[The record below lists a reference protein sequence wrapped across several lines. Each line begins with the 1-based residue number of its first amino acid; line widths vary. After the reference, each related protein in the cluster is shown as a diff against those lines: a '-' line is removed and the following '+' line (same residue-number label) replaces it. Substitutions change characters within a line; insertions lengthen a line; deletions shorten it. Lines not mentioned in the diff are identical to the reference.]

1 MKKMYGLLLVAAMVF
16 VGCENSE
23 DAVLDNELNSRSIDA
38 FNSQPRAEKQ
48 CYSMDVLAQNKLKDP
63 QLESRMEAIEK
74 QTQQFLQQGGTRN
87 LVNGSIQIPV
97 VFHVIYRTQSEN
109 LSQSVL
115 QGQID
120 ALNEDFNLQNP
131 GRNTIPSEF
140 AAVEANVDIT
150 FVIQDVIRVQNSKK
164 RSWRPNDAMK
174 FSSQGGSDV
183 VNPQEYLNI
192 WIVNSMPY
200 RGGQILGYAQFPGGS
215 LSTDGVVLA
224 SSFVGSTDRTATHE
238 VGHWLNLRHI
248 WGDGGCG
255 ASDFVADTPDSD
267 GPSRGCP
274 SYPTVSCGTNDMTM
288 NFMDYSSD
296 VCLNMFTVG
305 QKARMDAVFAP
316 GGFRASMAD

>member
-1 MKKMYGLLLVAAMVF
+1 MKKICGLLLLAALIF
-16 VGCENSE
+16 VGCQDSENGIDVQSI
-23 DAVLDNELNSRSIDA
+23 ELEEFNALKNIPRS
-38 FNSQPRAEKQ
+38 EKQ
-48 CYSMDVLAQNKLKDP
+48 CFSMEVLQQNLEKDP
-63 QLESRMEAIEK
+63 RLSSRMASIEE
-74 QTQQFLQQGGTRN
+74 QTKKFIQNGGTRN
-87 LVNGSIQIPV
+87 LVNGNIQIPV
-97 VFHVIYRTQSEN
+97 VFHVIYRTSSEN
-109 LSQSVL
+109 LPLSVL

-131 GRNTIPSEF
+131 GRNTIPAEF
-140 AAVEANVDIT
+140 AAVEANVGIS
-150 FVIQDVIRVQNSKK
+150 FVIQDVIRVQSNK
-164 RSWRPNDAMK
+164 RRWRPDDSMK
-174 FSSQGGSDV
+174 FSSSGGSDV
-183 VNPQEYLNI
+183 VNPQEYLNF

-215 LSTDGVVLA
+215 FSTDGIVLA

-296 VCLNMFTVG
+296 VCLNMFTQG